1 MCAHT
6 QYLRILGKRKLWICI
21 SSLCTARFPGRNVVL
36 IHYNYRQKSPNCCH
50 LPKLH
55 CCFDVYLEEPHT
67 RHLLLSHQFWRC
79 ANRKD
84 GCQFTSSG
92 GLSLKHFQ
100 PSASISQLWQSFAK
114 LTKHHGDRC
123 HLRRGMVNH
132 SFYYAPTYEKKM
144 VLHRVRQNSIVTAQ
158 QTK

>member
-1 MCAHT
+1 MRI
-6 QYLRILGKRKLWICI
+6 QYLRILGKRKLWICT

-55 CCFDVYLEEPHT
+55 CCFDIYLEEPHT

-100 PSASISQLWQSFAK
+100 PSASISVVAILCKAVRSIMETDVIFEEEWSIIVFITHQ
-114 LTKHHGDRC
+114 HM
-123 HLRRGMVNH
+123 RRRW
-132 SFYYAPTYEKKM
+132 FY
-144 VLHRVRQNSIVTAQ
+144 IVYVKIA
-158 QTK
+158 